1 MVKILSPWT
10 DSFVFIWMEMIWS
23 RYVGHFKLQVYVFF
37 IYIRRV
43 FCSLIHISLASNA
56 ILRRLFE
63 ACRLEVH

>member
-1 MVKILSPWT
+1 MLGTSNY
-10 DSFVFIWMEMIWS
+10 
-23 RYVGHFKLQVYVFF
+23 RYMFFF